1 MKKILIPL
9 LLFMVAASVYGQQ
22 RPMQSLYMFD
32 PLLINPAY
40 AGNHVQLS
48 ATSIYRNQWVNF
60 PGAPK
65 TLTATMHSGFRGSR
79 AGVGLIMG
87 RDEIGIHGENSLY
100 LAYSYKLPL
109 SQYNNTTLSFGLQGG
124 FNDFKS
130 DFTKLTIRDPGDP
143 YETVVNRT
151 FTWNFGAGVYLRSDK
166 FYAGIS
172 VPYGLNNKVVDFENL
187 ESEGVQRRYFYLTGG
202 LIKEISPN
210 VKLLPSTL
218 IRLQEQAPLSFDL
231 NLVAV
236 FYNVVGLGVS
246 YRNGGK
252 WNAFEADAFVGL
264 FELQINDNF
273 HVGYAYDHTMSAIGD
288 FSNGSH
294 EIMVNYRVKIPK
306 LHKGLAC
313 PSYW

>member
-1 MKKILIPL
+1 MKKLLTLSL
-9 LLFMVAASVYGQQ
+9 LLIALISQGQQ

-65 TLTATMHSGFRGSR
+65 TFTASVHSGFRGSR
-79 AGVGLIMG
+79 AGVGIIAG

-100 LAYSYKLPL
+100 VAYSYKIPL
-109 SQYNNTTLSFGLQGG
+109 SQYDNTTLSFGLQGG

-130 DFTKLTIRDPGDP
+130 DFTKLTIRDPNDP
-143 YETVVNRT
+143 YEKVINRT
-151 FTWNFGAGVYLRSDK
+151 FTWNFGAGVYLRNDK
-166 FYAGIS
+166 FFVGLS

-187 ESEGVQRRYFYLTGG
+187 DSKGIQKRYYYITGG
-202 LIKEISPN
+202 LIREISAN
-210 VKLLPSTL
+210 LKLLPSTL
-218 IRLQEQAPLSFDL
+218 IRLQEDAPLSFDI

-236 FYNVVGLGVS
+236 FYNVVGLGIS
-246 YRNGGK
+246 YRNGGD
-252 WNAFEADAFVGL
+252 WNAFKADAMVAM
-264 FELQINDNF
+264 FELQINENF
-273 HVGYAYDHTMSAIGD
+273 HVGYAYDYTLSDIGSY
-288 FSNGSH
+288 SNGSH
-294 EIMVNYRVKIPK
+294 EIMLNYRVKINK
-306 LHKGLAC
+306 IHRGLPC